1 MSPTTTART
10 AHPVNAEVSS
20 DGDRVNVTFDYA
32 PERVVKIKKVPS
44 ARFVPK
50 DKGGP
55 LWRLDLDLPTMRKLR
70 EQFGNE
76 LSLGPELVAWGQGE
90 VTKETKLI
98 SMSQA
103 DDAKLDR
110 LPAHMYKGGVKLK
123 GMKRKFKLRPY
134 QKADIKFMAE
144 TNSINANQPGAG
156 KTIETI
162 GAIMEAGMEWAR
174 HLVFA
179 PVTSLRTVWEDEIKQ
194 AYALAKFDAPVIL
207 TGDNPK
213 ERKEAI
219 AEAKKLADEDC
230 AFWLVLNPAM
240 ARMKRRRE
248 GKGDNAKWVEELTCP
263 ELGEIDWDTM
273 TIDEFHLMGLS
284 NPQTLSARG
293 VNAIAEMSQPERRY
307 ALSGT
312 PMGGKPIKLWGA
324 LHFLNPGEFSSRWN
338 WARHWL
344 VINTN
349 RYGSNIEGIMPGRE
363 VDFYNHLKPY
373 LVRRTKRE
381 ALPGLPPKQT
391 INVWCQMTTTQAQQY
406 HHFATEAEWRI
417 DDAEEAGRLTA
428 TNVLAEYT
436 RLKQFASA
444 YCDVKKTGRLNGDIP
459 ELKVIPTPDSGKL
472 EQLVMKLKEE
482 NVIGTSKDMDED
494 LKCALVFSQFKP
506 FTYMIAEYLEME
518 HGVPCGIITGDTK
531 QICRTAL
538 KNAFQEQSIQPL
550 KDIPGRS
557 RTEEIERMIENGTPP
572 RLMVM
577 STKAGGAS
585 ITLTQADSVHILDE
599 TWVPDDQEQA
609 EDRAHRGDDKTMDKD
624 EVRVYLYRSKNSIE
638 EYIQKLVADKQ
649 LNNKTVLDLRRRM
662 QADLEKA
669 EQEKASVES

>member
-1 MSPTTTART
+1 MSPTTT
-10 AHPVNAEVSS
+10 HPVNAEVSE
-20 DGDRVNVTFDYA
+20 DGDRVNVTFQYA
-32 PERVVKIKKVPS
+32 PERVVGIKKVPS

-76 LSLGPELVAWGQGE
+76 LSLGPKLIAWGQGE

-103 DDAKLDR
+103 DDAELER
-110 LPAHMYKGGVKLK
+110 LPKRMVKGVKLK
-123 GMKRKFKLRPY
+123 GMKKRFKLRPY
-134 QKADIKFMAE
+134 QKADIKFMSE
-144 TNSINANQPGAG
+144 TNAINANQPGAG

-162 GAIMEAGMEWAR
+162 GALIEAGVEWGR

-179 PVTSLRTVWEDEIKQ
+179 PVTSLRTVWEDEVKQ
-194 AYALAKFDAPVIL
+194 AYELAGFDAPVIL
-207 TGDNPK
+207 TGDTPN
-213 ERKEAI
+213 ERKAAI
-219 AEAKKLADEDC
+219 KQAKELADEDC
-230 AFWLVLNPAM
+230 SFWLVLNPAM
-240 ARMKRRRE
+240 ARMKRVRE
-248 GKGDNAKWVEELTCP
+248 GKGDNVKFREELSHP
-263 ELGEIDWDTM
+263 ELAEISWDSM

-284 NPQTLSARG
+284 NPSTLSARG
-293 VNAIAEMSQPERRY
+293 VNSIAEMAQPERRY

-381 ALPGLPPKQT
+381 ALPGIPPKQVLP
-391 INVWCQMTTTQAQQY
+391 VWCMMTPTQAMQY

-417 DDAEEAGRLTA
+417 EDAEEGGRLTA

-444 YCDVKKTGRLNGDIP
+444 YCDVSKTGRDNGGIP
-459 ELKVIPTPDSGKL
+459 EIKVRPTTDSGKL
-472 EQLVMKLKEE
+472 IQLVEKLKEE
-482 NVIGTSKDMDED
+482 NVVSTSKEMDED
-494 LKCALVFSQFKP
+494 PKCALVFSQFKE
-506 FTYMIAEYLEME
+506 FVFSIADHLSNE
-518 HGVPCGIITGDTK
+518 HKVPVAMITGDTK
-531 QICRTAL
+531 TIARTAL
-538 KNAFQEQSIQPL
+538 TESFQQQSVEPL
-550 KDIPGRS
+550 EAIPPRS
-557 RTEEIERMIENGTPP
+557 RTEDIAKLIKRGEAP
-572 RLMVM
+572 RVLVM
-577 STKAGGAS
+577 NTLTGGAS
-585 ITLTQADSVHILDE
+585 ITLTQADSVHIMDE
-599 TWVPDDQEQA
+599 TWVPDHQEQA
-609 EDRAHRGDDKTMDKD
+609 EDRAHRGDDKTMEKD
-624 EVRVYLYRSKNSIE
+624 EVRVYYYRTKGSIE

-662 QADLEKA
+662 QADLEKV
-669 EQEKASVES
+669 EKEKAAVAS

>member
-1 MSPTTTART
+1 MSTATTT
-10 AHPVNAEVSS
+10 HPVNAEVSE
-20 DGDRVNVTFDYA
+20 DGDRVNVTFQYA
-32 PERVVKIKKVPS
+32 PERVVKIKLVPS

-76 LSLGPELVAWGQGE
+76 MSLGPKLKAWGQGE

-110 LPAHMYKGGVKLK
+110 IPKRMLKGVKLK
-123 GMKRKFKLRPY
+123 GMKKKFALRPY
-134 QKADIKFMAE
+134 QKADIKFMSE

-156 KTIETI
+156 KTVETI
-162 GAIMEAGMEWAR
+162 GAIMEAGLEWSR
-174 HLVFA
+174 LLVFA

-194 AYALAKFDAPVIL
+194 AYQLAGWDEPVIL
-207 TGDNPK
+207 TGDNPN
-213 ERKEAI
+213 ERKAAI
-219 AEAKKLADEDC
+219 KEAKELAEEDC

-240 ARMKRRRE
+240 ARMKRIRE
-248 GKGDNAKWVEELTCP
+248 GKGDNAKFREELACP
-263 ELGEIDWDTM
+263 ELGEIDWDVI

-284 NPQTLSARG
+284 NPTTMTARG
-293 VNAIAEMSQPERRY
+293 VNAIAEMTQPERRY

-391 INVWCQMTTTQAQQY
+391 IPVWCSMSATQHEQY

-417 DDAEEAGRLTA
+417 EDAEEGGRLTA

-444 YCDVKKTGRLNGDIP
+444 YCEVSKTGRERNGVSEIQV
-459 ELKVIPTPDSGKL
+459 KPTTDSGKFL
-472 EQLVMKLKEE
+472 QLVEKLKEE
-482 NVIGTSKDMDED
+482 NVIGTSKEMDEN
-494 LKCALVFSQFKP
+494 LKSALVFSQFKP
-506 FTYMIAEYLEME
+506 FVYAIAKYLTEE
-518 HGVPCGIITGDTK
+518 SKVPCGIITGDTK
-531 QICRTAL
+531 QIVRTAL
-538 KNAFQEQSIQPL
+538 KNSFQEQSLEPL
-550 KDIPGRS
+550 EAIPGRS
-557 RTEEIERMIENGTPP
+557 RTEDIQKLIKDKTPP
-572 RLMVM
+572 RVMVM
-577 STKAGGAS
+577 STQAGGAS
-585 ITLTQADSVHILDE
+585 ITLTQADSVHIMDE
-599 TWVPDDQEQA
+599 TWVPDAQEQA

-624 EVRVYLYRSKNSIE
+624 EVRIYYYRTKGSIE

-662 QADLEKA
+662 QKDLELA
-669 EQEKASVES
+669 EKEKAAVAS

>member
-1 MSPTTTART
+1 MSATTTIQ
-10 AHPVNAEVSS
+10 VNAEVSD
-20 DGDRVNVTFDYA
+20 DGDRVNITFNYA

-50 DKGGP
+50 EKGGP

-76 LSLGPELVAWGQGE
+76 LGIGPKLKAWGQGE

-103 DDAKLDR
+103 DDADLERIPKR
-110 LPAHMYKGGVKLK
+110 MQKGVKLK
-123 GMKRKFKLRPY
+123 GMKRKFALRPY

-144 TNSINANQPGAG
+144 TNAINANQPGAG

-162 GAIMEAGMEWAR
+162 AATFEAGMEWGR

-179 PVTSLRTVWEDEIKQ
+179 PVTSLRTVWEDELLQ
-194 AYALAKFDAPVIL
+194 AYKLAGWDEPVIL
-207 TGDNPK
+207 TGDTPT
-213 ERKEAI
+213 ERKKAI
-219 AEAKKLADEDC
+219 AEAKELADDDC

-240 ARMKRRRE
+240 ARMKRVKE
-248 GKGDNAKWVEELTCP
+248 GKGDNFKWKEELTCP
-263 ELGEIDWDTM
+263 ELGEIDFDSM

-284 NPQTLSARG
+284 NPQTLTANG
-293 VNAIAEMSQPERRY
+293 VNAIAEMTQPSRRY

-344 VINTN
+344 VVSSN
-349 RYGSNIEGIMPGRE
+349 RYGSSIEGIMPGRE

-381 ALPGLPPKQT
+381 ALPGIPPKQT
-391 INVWCQMTTTQAQQY
+391 ISVWCTMSANQEAQY
-406 HHFATEAEWRI
+406 RHFATEAEWRI
-417 DDAEEAGRLTA
+417 EDAEEGGRLTA

-444 YCDVKKTGRLNGDIP
+444 YCEVSKTGRENHGIP
-459 ELKVIPTPDSGKL
+459 EIQVLPTTDSGKFL
-472 EQLVMKLKEE
+472 QLVEKLKEE
-482 NVIGTSKDMDED
+482 NVIGVSKEMDED

-506 FTYMIAEYLEME
+506 FTYAIAKYLTEE
-518 HGVPCGIITGDTK
+518 AKVPCGIITGDTK
-531 QICRTAL
+531 QIVRTAL
-538 KNAFQEQSIQPL
+538 KNSFQEQSLEPL
-550 KDIPGRS
+550 
-557 RTEEIERMIENGTPP
+557 EEIPVRSQTEDIKQLIKDKTPP
-572 RLMVM
+572 RVMVM
-577 STKAGGAS
+577 TTQSGGAS

-599 TWVPDDQEQA
+599 TWVPDNQEQA

-624 EVRVYLYRSKNSIE
+624 EVRIYYYRTKNSIE

-662 QADLEKA
+662 QKDLEKA
-669 EQEKASVES
+669 EQAKAAGSS